1 MPGLPGVC
9 AVIRATAAGQGC
21 GAAGYTGEVEPAKNK
36 EILHKGIEAVRFQIR
51 VTTYILENEGKS
63 RAYEYARTKLM
74 AYNQMLQ
81 ILGMYGEDKHSLMR
95 RIISNAVD

>member
-1 MPGLPGVC
+1 M
-9 AVIRATAAGQGC
+9 
-21 GAAGYTGEVEPAKNK
+21 KNK

-95 RIISNAVD
+95 RIISNAVICADMSTSESVSPVSAWILSNA